1 MNQNIYE
8 ILRRPLVTEKTSYQ
22 TGKLN
27 QVSFEVHAKATKAQ
41 IKDAVETIFKVTVER
56 VNVINSP
63 AKRTRR
69 LATRR
74 MAIRRKAYKKAVITL
89 APGSKIDVFEGVR

>member
-1 MNQNIYE
+1 MNHDIYQ

-27 QVSFEVHAKATKAQ
+27 QVSFEVDAKATKAQ
-41 IKDAVETIFKVTVER
+41 IKDAIETIFKVTVDR
-56 VNVINSP
+56 VNIINTP

-74 MAIRRKAYKKAVITL
+74 MAIRRKAYKKAIITL
-89 APGSKIDVFEGVR
+89 AAGNTIDVFEGVR